1 MTPSNRLIPNHPDRN
16 RLDPAEHI
24 RLHPVQLR
32 PEFFSFFARI
42 EHKRVVNLSGSQLFA
57 FPKSVSHFRKYSS
70 LHFYKHKGR
79 ANVSSERALFK
90 SYLLRSITF
99 SRQRPHIQ
107 HR

>member
-1 MTPSNRLIPNHPDRN
+1 MALIPNHPHWN
-16 RLDPAEHI
+16 RLDPAKHI

-32 PEFFSFFARI
+32 PEFLSFFARI

-57 FPKSVSHFRKYSS
+57 FPKSVSHHKYSS

-79 ANVSSERALFK
+79 ANVSFERALFK

-99 SRQRPHIQ
+99 SRQHLHTQ